1 MCLVLLN
8 GSVVDQEIAGE
19 LVARVPSLEPTKKW
33 ERRASPQGC
42 PVTHVAPVAF
52 THTIEIQIF
61 ISVILGSD
69 LEGFPYSNII
79 QFS

>member
-1 MCLVLLN
+1 MLLN

-19 LVARVPSLEPTKKW
+19 LAARVPSLGPMKNW
-33 ERRASPQGC
+33 GRRASPQGC

-52 THTIEIQIF
+52 THMIEIQIF